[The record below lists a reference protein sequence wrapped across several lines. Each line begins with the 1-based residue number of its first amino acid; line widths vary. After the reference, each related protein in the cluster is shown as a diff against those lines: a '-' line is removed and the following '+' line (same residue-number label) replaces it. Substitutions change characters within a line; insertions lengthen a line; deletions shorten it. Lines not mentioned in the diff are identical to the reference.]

1 MDSVQLL
8 LEDIPELKTVA
19 LLTAFFCCTA
29 VTLYFI
35 FKVMSKGQQLIWMM
49 FGTVVELSVSA
60 LACFLSLFCLGI
72 LMKDFMTVGLHGMF
86 PTAIDIYYNYV
97 MTPFVY
103 SWSDCISQL
112 QKLLPSLSLDVT
124 GMFRN
129 LFQ

>member
-1 MDSVQLL
+1 MDSAQLL
-8 LEDIPELKTVA
+8 LKEIPELRTVA
-19 LLTAFFCCTA
+19 LLAAFFCCTS

-86 PTAIDIYYNYV
+86 PTATDIYHSYI

-103 SWSDCISQL
+103 SWSDCIIEL
-112 QKLLPSLSLDVT
+112 QKLLPSFNLDVT
-124 GMFRN
+124 GMFRQ